1 MTFEG
6 MACGAWTTCEG
17 VACFEVVGRG
27 RPARGCLASRSSRW
41 MVDRWCLIGAEAF
54 RRPSRGTLELCETRK
69 QNSSG
74 SGLWGVWESGAVAAV
89 VRFACAR
96 ARRIS
101 KQAGGR
107 WGNRRSPLA
116 GRDSPA
122 AVVPAVPGL
131 RHSPSGLGS
140 LRIEGTA
147 LRPAPTGVCHGARA
161 RPDGV
166 LAMLGA
172 SASMGVG
179 RCWEVRAPAR
189 GSARHLDPRCAPW
202 RGRFVGDGRERS
214 AGGSELELAR
224 TVPIGWA
231 LACFEGV
238 RFG

>member
-1 MTFEG
+1 MGQRLSGGLGEVLWSSGIPGTKIRRRR
-6 MACGAWTTCEG
+6 ACGECG
-17 VACFEVVGRG
+17 N
-27 RPARGCLASRSSRW
+27 PARWLPWFGSRAR
-41 MVDRWCLIGAEAF
+41 
-54 RRPSRGTLELCETRK
+54 
-69 QNSSG
+69 
-74 SGLWGVWESGAVAAV
+74 
-89 VRFACAR
+89 R

-147 LRPAPTGVCHGARA
+147 LRPTPTAVCHGARA
-161 RPDGV
+161 RRDGV

-179 RCWEVRAPAR
+179 RCWKARAPAR
-189 GSARHLDPRCAPW
+189 GSARHLDTRSAPW

-224 TVPIGWA
+224 SVPTEWV

-238 RFG
+238 GFG